1 MELDDF
7 KTAWASAGH
16 QPTPPDHEAL
26 LSLISKTSRGI
37 RRSVRLD
44 TSIGIAV
51 ALFFLIMV
59 KIYGAAVQIFQYKLM
74 VMAVIYAIPIYVR
87 MFRSIRLLDRFDFGR
102 DMKEALT
109 EFRDYYRGTLRF
121 YRWST
126 YIMLTIM
133 AIILLTDESFTAL
146 TARIQI
152 MVLAYMG
159 LAALLTAPLV
169 NRMYGRQLQAIE
181 NQLSE

>member
-7 KTAWASAGH
+7 KSAWASAGL

-26 LSLISKTSRGI
+26 LTLISKTSRGI

-51 ALFFLIMV
+51 AVFFLVMV
-59 KIYGAAVQIFQYKLM
+59 KIYGAAVQAFQYKIM
-74 VMAVIYAIPIYVR
+74 VMAVLYAIPIYVR
-87 MFRSIRLLDRFDFGR
+87 MFRSIRMLDKFDFGR

-109 EFRDYYRGTLRF
+109 EFRNYYRGTLRF

-126 YIMLTIM
+126 YIMLPIM
-133 AIILLTDESFTAL
+133 AIIMLTDESFTEL
-146 TARIQI
+146 TIRIQI
-152 MVLAYMG
+152 IVFVWLG